1 MRARRLRRLY
11 LAARQRVDLEDP
23 LEAHRWLAIRLLR
36 RACLPSC
43 SAGASTGDGGRPAR
57 FIRCI
62 HNCDLTRNWI
72 GSHGTKP
79 ALERSEGL
87 VPWVLVITRRPTAH
101 ITRAVATRIW
111 NRIVSV
117 VGLDF
122 NPPPTLKEGRAFNP
136 ARYWKAPWVSLMP
149 QPPPVVTP
157 PQDRPDVALPWVEK

>member
-1 MRARRLRRLY
+1 MKCRRRGKTGLRYREHYVKRYSSSSVKGQWSEDQEPRFALRVLPVMRARRLRRLY
-11 LAARQRVDLEDP
+11 LAASQRVDLEDA

-87 VPWVLVITRRPTAH
+87 VPWVLVITRRPTAP
-101 ITRAVATRIW
+101 ITSAVATSI
-111 NRIVSV
+111 
-117 VGLDF
+117 
-122 NPPPTLKEGRAFNP
+122 
-136 ARYWKAPWVSLMP
+136 
-149 QPPPVVTP
+149 
-157 PQDRPDVALPWVEK
+157 